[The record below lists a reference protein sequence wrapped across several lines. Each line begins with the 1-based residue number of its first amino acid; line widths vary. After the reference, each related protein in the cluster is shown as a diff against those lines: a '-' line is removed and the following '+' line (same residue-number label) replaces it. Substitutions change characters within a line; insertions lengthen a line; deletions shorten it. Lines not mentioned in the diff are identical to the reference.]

1 MNREKGR
8 FRAFP
13 HHPTLL
19 VTKEHRRFAEFCD
32 ACRRSRYIGI
42 CYGAPGVGKTMS
54 ARHYARWDLIDPLI
68 ESFFKL
74 DSVGNRMRLPEEIAE
89 CRTIFYT
96 APISGT
102 PGRIERE
109 TNHLRN
115 RLNWMFNE
123 AIRQHDDTVEDRMLW
138 EDDPDRIEL
147 IIVDE
152 ADRAKPAGLE
162 QLRDTYDRS
171 GVGLILV
178 GMRGLEKQMSRY
190 PQLYSRVGFVHEFR
204 PLSREEINFILEHKW
219 RELGTTLDPTDFTD
233 TEAVTSII
241 RITGG
246 NFRLI
251 HRLCLQIERLM
262 QINEIRTISKEL
274 VEAARESLVIG
285 TA

>member
-1 MNREKGR
+1 
-8 FRAFP
+8 
-13 HHPTLL
+13 
-19 VTKEHRRFAEFCD
+19 
-32 ACRRSRYIGI
+32 
-42 CYGAPGVGKTMS
+42 MS

-123 AIRQHDDTVEDRMLW
+123 AIRQHDVTVEDRMPW

-152 ADRAKPAGLE
+152 ADRAKSAGLE

-190 PQLYSRVGFVHEFR
+190 SQSSVHAWG
-204 PLSREEINFILEHKW
+204 LSTNSGR
-219 RELGTTLDPTDFTD
+219 
-233 TEAVTSII
+233 
-241 RITGG
+241 
-246 NFRLI
+246 
-251 HRLCLQIERLM
+251 
-262 QINEIRTISKEL
+262 
-274 VEAARESLVIG
+274 
-285 TA
+285 

>member
-1 MNREKGR
+1 MSSRQEK
-8 FRAFP
+8 FKSYP
-13 HHPTLL
+13 YEPPLL
-19 VTKEHRRFAEFCD
+19 VTKEHRRFSEFCD
-32 ACRRSRYIGI
+32 ACRKYRYIGI

-74 DSVGNRMRLPEEIAE
+74 DSYGNRMRLPEEIAR
-89 CRTIFYT
+89 CRSIFYT

-102 PGRIERE
+102 PRRIERE
-109 TNHLRN
+109 TDHLRN

-123 AIRQHDDTVEDRMLW
+123 AIRQHDDTVEEREPW

-152 ADRAKPAGLE
+152 ADRAKPAGFE
-162 QLRDTYDRS
+162 QLRDIYDRS
-171 GVGLILV
+171 GVGLIFV
-178 GMRGLEKQMSRY
+178 GMRGLEKQMTRY
-190 PQLYSRVGFVHEFR
+190 PQLYSRVGFVHEFQ
-204 PLSREEINFILEHKW
+204 PLSREEVQFILEHKW
-219 RELGTTLDPTDFTD
+219 KELGTALDPSDFTD
-233 TEAVTSII
+233 TEAVASVI

-262 QINEIRTISKEL
+262 EINETKTISKEL

-285 TA
+285 SF